1 MVLKGSSTEGYLMT
15 GIAAVCQ
22 TLKLARRLMR
32 GVLPV
37 EVGAVQLVLPRS
49 YAKGSMTGWPW

>member
-15 GIAAVCQ
+15 GIAAVRQ
-22 TLKLARRLMR
+22 TLKLARRSMR

-37 EVGAVQLVLPRS
+37 EVGSVQLVLPRS
-49 YAKGSMTGWPW
+49 YAEGSMTG